1 MTTHRLLARRA
12 RRAVAALALVGAATL
27 AVPAAP
33 ASADHLS
40 IHLLNDHRARHG
52 LGPVWPDEALRQKA
66 QAWADRLAGQ
76 RTLSHSVLTDGVPG
90 GWRWLAENVG
100 VGANHFDV
108 QGALNAS
115 APHAANMLHSGAG
128 PVGTGAAVGVDGRLY
143 LVQVFGAW

>member
-12 RRAVAALALVGAATL
+12 RRAIAAVALAGAATL
-27 AVPAAP
+27 VVPAAP
-33 ASADHLS
+33 ASGDDLS
-40 IHLLNDHRARHG
+40 IHLLNEHRARHG
-52 LGPVWPDEALRQKA
+52 LAPVWQDEALRQKA
-66 QAWADRLAGQ
+66 QAWADRLAAE
-76 RTLSHSVLTDGVPG
+76 RTIYHSVLTANVPG

-115 APHAANMLHSGAG
+115 PPHAANMLHSGAG
-128 PVGTGAAVGVDGRLY
+128 PVGTGAAVGADGRLY